1 MTLEATETPQPSS
14 TDQPQQT
21 GPIPSALTTQ
31 KNCPPKACKQGCLY
45 DGKANA
51 RHKSYVYCSLCYHSF
66 HNDCVSLT
74 DEPTSWTCPSCRLLP
89 ADVNQLKDLVSALVS
104 KNAALT
110 ETVTRLES
118 LLKPLT
124 TIENKITAVHSKL
137 FPDDDEDDDDDDDV
151 EAQPTGTL
159 LIGDSLVRD
168 VIPTDDTLTVES
180 IGGAHINTIHKKLR
194 TINPRRQK
202 YETITV
208 VVGTNDA
215 SSKRPPEKICV
226 DYKNLI
232 TVAQS
237 LASNVVISSIP
248 PREDAR
254 VEPGKID
261 TINLLLLP
269 ILNEADVTFVN
280 NDTNFRYRD
289 NSIDSSLLLAD
300 KLHLSAVGVNKLLLN
315 LGLSGKA
322 KARQGSR
329 PYIRP
334 QSTKLFNSQQPPIP
348 SLMDVRTSAPPQQ
361 LPPARE
367 RPVLFHGARSPLSNF
382 FPCNLNIWNMH
393 FRSSEHAYQYKKCIE
408 TNNNSA
414 ASNVLRTETAV
425 EAKRIGDEIGTSQEW
440 QGIQQAIM
448 KEILKAKSQQCP

>member
-1 MTLEATETPQPSS
+1 M
-14 TDQPQQT
+14 
-21 GPIPSALTTQ
+21 SA
-31 KNCPPKACKQGCLY
+31 
-45 DGKANA
+45 
-51 RHKSYVYCSLCYHSF
+51 F
-66 HNDCVSLT
+66 
-74 DEPTSWTCPSCRLLP
+74 
-89 ADVNQLKDLVSALVS
+89 
-104 KNAALT
+104 
-110 ETVTRLES
+110 
-118 LLKPLT
+118 
-124 TIENKITAVHSKL
+124 
-137 FPDDDEDDDDDDDV
+137 
-151 EAQPTGTL
+151 
-159 LIGDSLVRD
+159 
-168 VIPTDDTLTVES
+168 
-180 IGGAHINTIHKKLR
+180 
-194 TINPRRQK
+194 
-202 YETITV
+202 
-208 VVGTNDA
+208 
-215 SSKRPPEKICV
+215 
-226 DYKNLI
+226 
-232 TVAQS
+232 AQS

-269 ILNEADVTFVN
+269 ILNEAGVTFVN

-334 QSTKLFNSQQPPIP
+334 QSTKLLNSQQPPIP

-440 QGIQQAIM
+440 QGMQQAIM
-448 KEILKAKSQQCP
+448 KEILKAKSQQCPQFVRALVNSNSRPLVEDTPNHFWGRGQLGNGLNTLGNLLENLRSELATNSYTPRPAVNPPRNRYGHSSPRSTSEQLRCFNCGEASHTVDTCKLPRSLRCYGCNGVGHKRKFCLKARMNSR